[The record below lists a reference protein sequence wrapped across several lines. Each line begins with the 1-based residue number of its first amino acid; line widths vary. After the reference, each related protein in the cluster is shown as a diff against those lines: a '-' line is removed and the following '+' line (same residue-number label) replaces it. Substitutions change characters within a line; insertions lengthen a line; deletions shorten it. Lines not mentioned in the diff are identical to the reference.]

1 MGSGDGTLQRAFVTC
16 VVACTARDCDCNRS
30 QWSEQQESQGSLCL
44 SDLRAFCL
52 KPTWQS
58 RGGPA
63 FGKTV
68 WGLWSHPGSWANEK
82 RGSQGSPRVW
92 WLERQPIRLG
102 GASSRRGLRR
112 QPRPGRLP
120 ATPGRVP
127 DRGHRSGLVRLPK
140 APHPVPGPSE
150 WRWGMPVQGA
160 RHPARGRFMEFS
172 GSC

>member
-1 MGSGDGTLQRAFVTC
+1 MSPAPHVT
-16 VVACTARDCDCNRS
+16 VTVTGPNGQSSRNPRGHSA
-30 QWSEQQESQGSLCL
+30 SLTCEP
-44 SDLRAFCL
+44 L

-58 RGGPA
+58 RGGLT

-82 RGSQGSPRVW
+82 RGSQGLVARKAADPPGRC
-92 WLERQPIRLG
+92 
-102 GASSRRGLRR
+102 RRGLRR
-112 QPRPGRLP
+112 LPRPGRLP
-120 ATPGRVP
+120 ATPGRVS